1 MKSLSRS
8 CITTAALLAAALIM
22 LPRAAVG
29 ADTVELKA
37 SLFPPPQNPLVV
49 GMKEWADLLKTK
61 SNGRIIINIFPASQM
76 GPPPRQF
83 DLVRT
88 GVADLSLVLH
98 GLTPG
103 RFPLIEMT
111 HVPGVLKSNYG
122 SSLALTEIADQFE
135 SENPGVKL
143 INLLVLK
150 TAIISRNAIKT
161 DADLKGK
168 RIRAAGSVQSDVLKA
183 MGGVPTLV
191 QPGDMNDALG
201 KGMVD
206 GISTAYSGM
215 ESYKL
220 DDVAKFVT
228 EGDMGFVSF
237 ATVMNRKA
245 YDALPADLKKIL
257 DENSGIVSAKIFA
270 RALDNTEVNYRN
282 ELIKRG
288 IKVAPLA
295 DETGLKK
302 AGDEILAQAIKHAEA
317 KGMNAKAVLEKIRT
331 AVAKY
336 ADQK

>member
-1 MKSLSRS
+1 MTRGSRI
-8 CITTAALLAAALIM
+8 CLAAALFAATTVM
-22 LPRAAVG
+22 LPRVAGA

-49 GMKEWADLLKTK
+49 GMKEWADLLKQK
-61 SNGRIIINIFPASQM
+61 SNGRIVINVFPASQM

-83 DLVRT
+83 DLART
-88 GVADLSLVLH
+88 GVADIAVALH

-111 HVPGVLKSNYG
+111 HVPGVLKNNYG
-122 SSLALTEIADQFE
+122 SSLAMTEIADQFE
-135 SENPGVKL
+135 SENPGVKI

-150 TAIISRNAIKT
+150 TAIIAKNEIKT

-183 MGGVPTLV
+183 LGGVPTLV
-191 QPGDMNDALG
+191 QPGDMNDALD

-237 ATVMNRKA
+237 ATVMNRKS
-245 YDALPADLKKIL
+245 YDALPADLKKIF

-270 RALDNTEVNYRN
+270 RALDNTENNYRST
-282 ELIKRG
+282 LIKRG
-288 IKVAPLA
+288 IKIAPLA
-295 DETGLKK
+295 DDSALKK
-302 AGDEILAQAIKHAEA
+302 AGDQILAQAIKHAES
-317 KGMNAKAVLEKIRT
+317 KGVNAKAILEKIR
-331 AVAKY
+331 AAAAKY
-336 ADQK
+336 ADQN